1 MIRDGHRKLCLVP
14 LMVMLMGCQTGMAS
28 TGNNV
33 LEIPPTVATP
43 ASERPIVEESSTP
56 TPDLNS
62 NPDMYL
68 DLIARLQG
76 KNLYFASLAHLDAFD
91 HRWPNNPRATLM
103 RANALRETG
112 YPDRAVTLYE
122 NLLQT
127 PFAAS
132 AQHGLGLIASKRGDF
147 DAALQALS
155 RASQLDPTNA
165 SVLNDLGY
173 VQILARRMEDAG
185 FNLHKAV
192 ELDPNNA
199 RAGANLALYYLL
211 DNKPERAKGIMDWY
225 RLTDKQRKEIYDKAA
240 EFDKPSSP
248 ISVIN

>member
-1 MIRDGHRKLCLVP
+1 MTRDGRWQPWLVP
-14 LMVMLMGCQTGMAS
+14 VMTVLMGCQTGMAS
-28 TGNNV
+28 SGNNL
-33 LEIPPTVATP
+33 LEAPPTVATP
-43 ASERPIVEESSTP
+43 GQERPVVEEDSLP

-62 NPDMYL
+62 SPDIYL

-112 YPDRAVTLYE
+112 YPDRAVALYE
-122 NLLQT
+122 SLLQT

-132 AQHGLGLIASKRGDF
+132 AQHGLGLIASKRGNLDG
-147 DAALQALS
+147 ALQALS

-173 VQILARRMEDAG
+173 IQILARRMEDAG

-240 EFDKPSSP
+240 AFGKPIPP